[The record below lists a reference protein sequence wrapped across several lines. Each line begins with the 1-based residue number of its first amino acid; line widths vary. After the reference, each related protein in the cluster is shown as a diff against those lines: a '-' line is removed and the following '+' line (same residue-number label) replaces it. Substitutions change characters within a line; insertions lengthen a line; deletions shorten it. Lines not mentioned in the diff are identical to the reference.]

1 MNAPWLS
8 SWHVSESETASASA
22 WHGCNSECKCYVT
35 ATIEQLSPC
44 WHGCNSE
51 CKCYVTATI
60 EQLSPC
66 SPRPRINQK
75 KSMHRRCSQSLCSQ
89 SLSGNGRRIKFWTK
103 AHVHHGTY

>member
-44 WHGCNSE
+44 
-51 CKCYVTATI
+51 
-60 EQLSPC
+60 

-75 KSMHRRCSQSLCSQ
+75 ESMHRRCSQSLCSQ